1 MAEELKQPITIPLED
16 LLNLFLEI
24 PDLENKVDDLLDQV
38 DIILDNLELS
48 LNANSFDPFQ
58 KILSV
63 LDTVLPEL
71 DDLDLNLLDKIPF
84 LRTVKDLFEGIGVN
98 SVNLLSAFSGLLP
111 STVRSLIGE
120 IGGYAN
126 AISGLIQ
133 FATTFNPA
141 DFAKFFASTMLQSV
155 FGGLIGGSGINL
167 AGVVIGVITGK
178 LNLGSIVSNFLSNWA
193 GGILKGFL
201 GGILGSLGGGGCS
214 AAKPMKPLTGG
225 FEVPDSINLSEI
237 HVRFK
242 RKENEIASN
251 TYHNPPHGVSQENEG
266 GGQ

>member
-16 LLNLFLEI
+16 ILNLFLEI
-24 PDLENKVDDLLDQV
+24 PDLEDKVDSLTEQV
-38 DIILDNLELS
+38 DTILDNLDLS
-48 LNANSFDPFQ
+48 LDTNGFDPFQ

-63 LDTVLPEL
+63 LDIVLPEFDGL
-71 DDLDLNLLDKIPF
+71 DKTILDKIPF
-84 LRTVKDLFEGIGVN
+84 LRTLKDLFDGIGVN
-98 SVNLLSAFSGLLP
+98 SINLLSVFSGLIP
-111 STVRSLIGE
+111 SSVRSLIGE
-120 IGGYAN
+120 LGGYVN

-133 FATTFNPA
+133 FVTNFNPA

-155 FGGLIGGSGINL
+155 FGGLIGGSGTNL
-167 AGVVIGVITGK
+167 AGMVIGLITGQ
-178 LNLGSIVSNFLSNWA
+178 LNLGSIASNFLSNLT
-193 GGILKGFL
+193 GGILNGFL
-201 GGILGSLGGGGCS
+201 GGIIGGLGGGSCS

-242 RKENEIASN
+242 RKENETASN